1 VWGTDWNA
9 FMETSDF
16 DTAWGSVPR
25 PGIVVTEREI
35 REDPILR
42 PLFDEW
48 RSGDDSAHRL
58 IHGRRSRVDGGRGGA
73 ELTSGGEMT
82 NSDSQV
88 ESSNPASNPARTVP
102 PTFSSFFRPRMLFA
116 VLGVVLVIGVVSIM
130 SRSEA
135 LAVVPHL
142 IGERVDPQ
150 LDRLPLLL
158 AAADLTLGD
167 VSVAPCPEFD
177 IPGVSLAR
185 VPGTIIDQHPA
196 GGENVVLSTAVD
208 VTVCLSGSG

>member
-1 VWGTDWNA
+1 MA
-9 FMETSDF
+9 
-16 DTAWGSVPR
+16 
-25 PGIVVTEREI
+25 
-35 REDPILR
+35 
-42 PLFDEW
+42 
-48 RSGDDSAHRL
+48 
-58 IHGRRSRVDGGRGGA
+58 
-73 ELTSGGEMT
+73 
-82 NSDSQV
+82 NSDSQDVV
-88 ESSNPASNPARTVP
+88 ESSNPASNTARGVP

-135 LAVVPHL
+135 PAVVPHL

-150 LDRLPLLL
+150 LDSLRLRLE
-158 AAADLTLGD
+158 AADLALGD

-177 IPGVSLAR
+177 IPGVSLER

-208 VTVCLSGSG
+208 VTVCLPDRA

>member
-1 VWGTDWNA
+1 MA
-9 FMETSDF
+9 
-16 DTAWGSVPR
+16 
-25 PGIVVTEREI
+25 
-35 REDPILR
+35 
-42 PLFDEW
+42 
-48 RSGDDSAHRL
+48 
-58 IHGRRSRVDGGRGGA
+58 
-73 ELTSGGEMT
+73 
-82 NSDSQV
+82 NSDSQDVV
-88 ESSNPASNPARTVP
+88 ESSNPASNTARGVP

-135 LAVVPHL
+135 PAVVPHL

-150 LDRLPLLL
+150 LDSLRLRLE
-158 AAADLTLGD
+158 AADLALGD

-177 IPGVSLAR
+177 IPGVSLER

-208 VTVCLSGSG
+208 VTVCLPDRGGLKRLQEQPIHLEPAHSVARGWQSLPAGTDIPPSITSTRLENP